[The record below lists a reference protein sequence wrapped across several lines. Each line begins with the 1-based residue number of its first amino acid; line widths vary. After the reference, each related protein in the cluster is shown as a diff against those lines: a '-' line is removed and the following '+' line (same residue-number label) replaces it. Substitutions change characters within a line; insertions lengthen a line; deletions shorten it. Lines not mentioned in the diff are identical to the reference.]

1 MGGVGLGRLWDTHPK
16 LALVLHLLLTVYV
29 GALAVWLF
37 VTGATGMGVVLT
49 IGFAAVAGS
58 LAFFTWFE
66 AQNDWQSNDASY
78 DGRAQVVSPSVAW
91 TNTQARGRIL
101 WLLFGLAF
109 LAALVLL
116 LAKSIVGVGLILL
129 ALVLAIIAMRVD

>member
-16 LALVLHLLLTVYV
+16 LAFVLRFLFTVYL

-37 VTGATGMGVVLT
+37 ATGGTGVGVVAT

-66 AQNDWQSNDASY
+66 AQNNWQSDDASY
-78 DGRAQVVSPSVAW
+78 DGMGQIVGPRYAW

-116 LAKSIVGVGLILL
+116 LAKSVVGLGLILA
-129 ALVLAIIAMRVD
+129 ALVLAIIAMRMD